1 MKINKIYSFLCV
13 AMLAIA
19 LVGCKDDEPE
29 IGEPFSKSKGLTAKA
44 WVISEVFLVDES
56 NPAKPE
62 RNISSFYTNEDNLLA
77 ISFNADGS
85 FEVAPGEGLNFF
97 PDAGTWSFDNN
108 EAPREIILVSTNGE
122 TTVAP
127 LGGPTRI
134 SDQQLKINFVKR
146 SCVGDGEDKPALGYR
161 LVFNRKQ

>member
-1 MKINKIYSFLCV
+1 MKINKLYSFLCFT
-13 AMLAIA
+13 MLLVA
-19 LVGCKDDEPE
+19 LVGCKDDETE
-29 IGEPFSKSKGLTAKA
+29 IGEPFSKSEGLTAKD
-44 WVISEVFLVDES
+44 WVIAEAFLVDES

-62 RNISSFYTNEDNLLA
+62 RNISSFYTNGDNLLA

-85 FEVAPGEGLNFF
+85 FEVSPGDGLNFF
-97 PDAGTWSFDNN
+97 PNSGTWSFDNN
-108 EAPREIILVSTNGE
+108 DAPKEIILVSSDGE

-146 SCVGDGEDKPALGYR
+146 SCLKDGEDKPALGYR
-161 LVFNRKQ
+161 LVFNRKP

>member
-1 MKINKIYSFLCV
+1 MKINKLLSFLCFTMLLV
-13 AMLAIA
+13 AV
-19 LVGCKDDEPE
+19 VGCKDDEAE
-29 IGEPFSKSKGLTAKA
+29 IGEPFSKSEGLTAKD

-62 RNISSFYTNEDNLLA
+62 RNISPFYTSGENLLA

-85 FEVAPGEGLNFF
+85 FKVTAGDGLNFF
-97 PDAGTWSFDNN
+97 PAAGTWSFDNN
-108 EAPREIILVSTNGE
+108 DAPKQIILVSTGGE
-122 TTVAP
+122 TTIAP

-146 SCVGDGEDKPALGYR
+146 SCPKDGEDKPALGYR
-161 LVFNRKQ
+161 LVFNRK

>member
-1 MKINKIYSFLCV
+1 MKLMKINKLYSFLCFT
-13 AMLAIA
+13 MLLVA
-19 LVGCKDDEPE
+19 LVGCKDDETE
-29 IGEPFSKSKGLTAKA
+29 IGEPFSKSEGLTAKD
-44 WVISEVFLVDES
+44 WVIAEAFLVDES

-62 RNISSFYTNEDNLLA
+62 RNISSFYTNGDNLLA

-85 FEVAPGEGLNFF
+85 FEVSPGDGLNFF
-97 PDAGTWSFDNN
+97 PNSGTWSFDNN
-108 EAPREIILVSTNGE
+108 DAPKEIILVSSDGE

-146 SCVGDGEDKPALGYR
+146 SCLKDGEIGRAH
-161 LVFNRKQ
+161 V